1 MTSTNNALA
10 DRLPN
15 GRPSPVLNV
24 NSKEN
29 RIRQNGMV

>member
-15 GRPSPVLNV
+15 GRPSPELNV
-24 NSKEN
+24 SGKLKKN
-29 RIRQNGMV
+29 RL